1 MKIWSC
7 KIGECDEGLLEDGA
21 DAPMREAVTKAYA
34 ELTGIDNEF
43 CFSGWGAE
51 LDEFER
57 AVVDD
62 TEPEPKI
69 TDKQRLD
76 FLETNPSS
84 FGHNVENGGWGFE
97 FESPHF
103 GTLRECIDHQIET
116 HSLPTEH
123 YE

>member
-7 KIGECDEGLLEDGA
+7 KIGECDEGLLELGA
-21 DAPMREAVTKAYA
+21 DAPMRKAVQKAYG
-34 ELTGIDNEF
+34 EVTGLDADF

-57 AVVDD
+57 AVADD
-62 TEPEPKI
+62 TEPQLKV

-76 FLETNPSS
+76 YLEENPSA

-97 FESPHF
+97 FESPYF
-103 GTLRECIDHQIET
+103 STFRECIDHQILNET
-116 HSLPTEH
+116 TSLE
-123 YE
+123 E